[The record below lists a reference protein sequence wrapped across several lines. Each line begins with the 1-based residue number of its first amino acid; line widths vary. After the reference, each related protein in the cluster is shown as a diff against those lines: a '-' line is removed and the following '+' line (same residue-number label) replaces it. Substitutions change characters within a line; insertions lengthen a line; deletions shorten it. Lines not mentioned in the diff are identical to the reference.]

1 MFRDVTIPRVTDE
14 AFRVWLLNAAWL
26 ICKQA
31 MRQRI
36 RSRASHAFTASNPAL
51 CLQLYP
57 LLFTTTARALPSR
70 RPLHDMVDSAMIPS
84 WGGAGGA
91 SSAAVYG
98 NGSSISGF
106 SPRGAG
112 ASRPC
117 PASVSPWSRSARGG
131 CIGDSGRSRGGSS
144 MWTAERWRTP
154 VERRCEREGSCKS
167 ACAPR
172 MATSPADRCHGR

>member
-1 MFRDVTIPRVTDE
+1 VFRDVTIPRVTDE

-36 RSRASHAFTASNPAL
+36 RSRASHAFTVSIDAL
-51 CLQLYP
+51 CLELYP
-57 LLFTTTARALPSR
+57 FLFTTTVRACLPR
-70 RPLHDMVDSAMIPS
+70 RPLHDMVERAMIAS

-106 SPRGAG
+106 SPRGAR

-131 CIGDSGRSRGGSS
+131 CMGDSGWEQGG
-144 MWTAERWRTP
+144 AACGRWSGG
-154 VERRCEREGSCKS
+154 EEQ
-167 ACAPR
+167 
-172 MATSPADRCHGR
+172 